1 MLESK
6 LFHKVRKLAGKAVGD
21 FSLIEAGDR
30 IAIGVSGGKDSYAL
44 LHTLDTLRRR
54 APIHY
59 ELVAVNIDSNYPGY
73 RTDVIEKHLR
83 QHGFTYHME
92 PTECY
97 RIIEEK
103 RRPGT
108 SYCAFCA
115 RLRRGALYDVAQRLG
130 CNKIALG
137 HHLDDFIETLLLNQF
152 YIGRLAAMSPKLLAD
167 NGQQTVIRPFVY
179 VEEEKLIAL
188 ARENSFPIVSCA
200 CPVASC
206 SDLKRQKMK
215 RMIRELSK
223 DIPDIRSS
231 LIGALGNVQPRH
243 LQDRDLW
250 DFSGQKNS
258 AAVNL

>member
-1 MLESK
+1 MIESK
-6 LFHKVRKLAGKAVGD
+6 LFHNIRKAAGRAVGD
-21 FSLIEAGDR
+21 FQLIEEGDR

-44 LHTLDTLRRR
+44 LHTLDALRRR

-59 ELVAVNIDSNYPGY
+59 ELIAVNIDSGYPGY
-73 RTDVIEKHLR
+73 RTDVIEKHL
-83 QHGFTYHME
+83 QEQGFTYHME
-92 PTECY
+92 ATECY

-103 RRPGT
+103 RDPGS

-115 RLRRGALYDVAQRLG
+115 RLRRGALYNVAERLG

-167 NGQQTVIRPFVY
+167 NGRQTVIRPFVY
-179 VEEEKLIAL
+179 VEEKDLIAL
-188 ARENSFPIVSCA
+188 CRENSFPVVSCA

-206 SDLKRQKMK
+206 NDLKRQRMK
-215 RMIRELSK
+215 RLIKELAQE
-223 DIPDIRSS
+223 IPHIRSS

-243 LQDRDLW
+243 LQDRNLW
-250 DFSGQKNS
+250 NFSSHHS
-258 AAVNL
+258 AAEQA